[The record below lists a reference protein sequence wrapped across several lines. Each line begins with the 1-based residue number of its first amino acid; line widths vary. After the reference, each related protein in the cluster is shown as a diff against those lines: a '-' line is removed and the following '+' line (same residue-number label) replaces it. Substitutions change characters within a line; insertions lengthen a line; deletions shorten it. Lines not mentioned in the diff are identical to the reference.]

1 MVGGYFAQPSTFFFP
16 NFSDFLSFFHLDREC
31 NLTAAKYYY
40 IVEIETPYFCSNTG
54 NYYYLNTVTLP
65 FDDAEFDAATVN
77 RDAMIDTAP
86 GRAPSSGYTSHL
98 AIITSQAEEDC
109 IIYAS
114 NVQGGGSTTPQSWI
128 GLRKSG
134 SGEFWVDKSS
144 MDYAGRKLSN
154 THTQEHCFRL
164 TGHESYDYSGSGK

>member
-1 MVGGYFAQPSTFFFP
+1 
-16 NFSDFLSFFHLDREC
+16 
-31 NLTAAKYYY
+31 
-40 IVEIETPYFCSNTG
+40 
-54 NYYYLNTVTLP
+54 
-65 FDDAEFDAATVN
+65 
-77 RDAMIDTAP
+77 MIDTAP

-134 SGEFWVDKSS
+134 SGEIWVDMSS
-144 MDYAGRKLSN
+144 MDYAGRNVDTSSDSEK
-154 THTQEHCFRL
+154 CFRL
-164 TGHESYDYSGSGK
+164 RNHESYDYSGSGK